1 MSHRIKVT
9 NMKSV
14 KLSPGLMNEY
24 GLDQNSVVAIEVKG
38 LEALQKFKEY
48 QANGLECIAATSNE
62 EACRF
67 MSLFT
72 EDARVES
79 TCTSADGSTC
89 AVIKPH
95 AMKAAGNIINEIINT
110 CKFIISG

>member
-1 MSHRIKVT
+1 MT

-14 KLSPGLMNEY
+14 KMSPSLMNEY

-38 LEALQKFKEY
+38 LEALQKFKQY
-48 QANGLECIAATSNE
+48 QANGLECIAAGNDE
-62 EACRF
+62 EACRY
-67 MSLFT
+67 MALFA
-72 EDARVES
+72 EDGRVES

-95 AMKAAGNIINEIINT
+95 AMKAAGNIIDEIINK
-110 CKFIISG
+110 CKQ